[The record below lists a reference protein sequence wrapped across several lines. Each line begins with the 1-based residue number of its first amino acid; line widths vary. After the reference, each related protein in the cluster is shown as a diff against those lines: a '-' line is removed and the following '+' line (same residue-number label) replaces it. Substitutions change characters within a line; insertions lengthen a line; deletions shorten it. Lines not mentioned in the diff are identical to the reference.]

1 VLYRLYSAQ
10 DFTSLYA
17 IEELC
22 FQPPFRFSRQY
33 LRQLVSRSNTTTWV
47 AEQGG
52 QMCGFAIVENLQ
64 EPGSLI
70 GYIQTIEVV
79 PGCRGQGVGG
89 ELLLRVEDSARAAG
103 ALSLR
108 LHVDEKN
115 SSAIKLYAARG
126 YLRQGREEDYYA
138 PDHAALIYE
147 KPLRSDA
154 ENESGKESAR
164 T

>member
-33 LRQLVSRSNTTTWV
+33 MRQLVSRSNATTWI
-47 AEQGG
+47 AEQQG
-52 QMCGFAIVENLQ
+52 QMCGFAIVERLH
-64 EPGSLI
+64 EPVQVI

-79 PGCRGQGVGG
+79 PAWRGHGVGG
-89 ELLLRVEDSARAAG
+89 ELLRRAEDSARAFSAQ
-103 ALSLR
+103 SLW

-115 SSAIKLYAARG
+115 SSAIKLYEAHG
-126 YLRQGREEDYYA
+126 YVREGREEDYYA
-138 PDHAALIYE
+138 PDHAALIYQ
-147 KPLRSDA
+147 KLL
-154 ENESGKESAR
+154 KSAVFN
-164 T
+164 